1 MSIAEAQGFM
11 GITAKHV
18 RAVLRNEKLKELLL
32 LPSKEL
38 TLEDYKNYDNL
49 NEEKLDIANE
59 NIIDAMEGYAPFS
72 AYYPS
77 PVEHLPDDAVIYG
90 TKGFYF
96 CTNQDGRVYFSNKKE
111 ALRYA
116 SEMSKTSWDD
126 ARAEGLV

>member
-1 MSIAEAQGFM
+1 MSIAEVQGFM

-38 TLEDYKNYDNL
+38 TIEDYENYDNL
-49 NEEKLDIANE
+49 NEEKLDT
-59 NIIDAMEGYAPFS
+59 
-72 AYYPS
+72 S

-111 ALRYA
+111 VLKYA

-126 ARAEGLV
+126 ARAEELV

>member
-1 MSIAEAQGFM
+1 MSITEAQGVM

-38 TLEDYKNYDNL
+38 TLEDYENYDSL

-59 NIIDAMEGYAPFS
+59 NIIDVMEGYAPFN
-72 AYYPS
+72 ACYPS
-77 PVEHLPDDAVIYG
+77 PVEDLPDDAFIYG
-90 TKGFYF
+90 TNGFYF
-96 CTNQDGRVYFSNKKE
+96 CTNQNGHVYFSNKKE
-111 ALRYA
+111 ALKYA
-116 SEMSKTSWDD
+116 SELSKTSWDD